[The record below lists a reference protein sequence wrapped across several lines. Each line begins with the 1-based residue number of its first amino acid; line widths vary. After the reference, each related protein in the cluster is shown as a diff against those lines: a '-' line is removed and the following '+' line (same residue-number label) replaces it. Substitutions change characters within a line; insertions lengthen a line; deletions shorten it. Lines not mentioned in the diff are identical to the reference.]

1 MLIRPYERDELQFAY
16 CYRVYMRWRTHRGR
30 PCQPL
35 VSLDKST
42 LVALA
47 NNYRIHVLE
56 CATNPTDLLAEVS
69 LEPTESISSAASKLK
84 GRVSSWLRT
93 ELGLEKPANL
103 LSLGY
108 FACTVGKSTS
118 SEVDKYLNSQ
128 SEHHGYVARML
139 PPVYVAKYELDET
152 NLRPKHAS
160 VISQFHIV
168 LATSGRI
175 GIFGS
180 ESGKRVAEEWLRLQ
194 ARWRVALLKVS
205 FLPDHV
211 HLALRLHPAVSPAD
225 TMVELMNVSQEAMK
239 RELVSA
245 GVNRLWQP
253 SAYIGS
259 YGDLASPQIRNML
272 RTGKFRSSANVKL
285 HGTSPWHLFDEGDKF
300 M

>member
-1 MLIRPYERDELQFAY
+1 MLIQPYEVNELQFAY

-30 PCQPL
+30 PYQPL
-35 VSLDKST
+35 VSLDKPT
-42 LVALA
+42 LVSLTK
-47 NNYRIHVLE
+47 NYGIHVLE
-56 CATNPTDLLAEVS
+56 CATNSTDLLAEVS
-69 LEPTESISSAASKLK
+69 LTPTETISSAASKLK

-118 SEVDKYLNSQ
+118 TEVDKYLNSQ
-128 SEHHGYVARML
+128 GEHHGYAARVL
-139 PPVYVAKYELDET
+139 PPVYVAKYDLDET
-152 NLRPKHAS
+152 NIHPKHAS

-180 ESGKRVAEEWLRLQ
+180 EKGKRVADQWRGLQSQLR
-194 ARWRVALLKVS
+194 AALVKVS
-205 FLPDHV
+205 FVPDHV
-211 HLALRLHPAVSPAD
+211 HLALRMHPAISPAD
-225 TMVELMNVSQEAMK
+225 IVVKLMNSSQDLMK

-253 SAYIGS
+253 SAYVGS
-259 YGDLASPQIRNML
+259 YGDLASPQIRKYIENW
-272 RTGKFRSSANVKL
+272 KIS
-285 HGTSPWHLFDEGDKF
+285 E
-300 M
+300 